1 MDSGRNTRLP
11 IVALLAATLL
21 SAAAFY
27 FGAGLYPH
35 WLLMWVAALPLLLV
49 APRLSWGWALVMVLV
64 ARVIGSLPMWN
75 YIARLRMP
83 LGVRLEVVLAPAVVF
98 GLAVLLFRSFLRQGR
113 VWLAVLSFPSLIVLF
128 EFCWDRA
135 FGTFGNTAYTQLN
148 NLPVLQLASV
158 TGMWGVSFVVMLFA
172 PALAAIYLCR
182 GAMRRRVAFM
192 IGAVVLCVVGLGV
205 WRLRD
210 TPPAPQTIVV
220 GLASTQF
227 PNNIS
232 PSSDSQK
239 MQLLNQYAAQASAL
253 AARGATIVVLPEMSV
268 VVSGPLSEETDHL
281 FEQTAREANAQ
292 ILLGVLN
299 VTPHAAYNEARL
311 YSSSG
316 QIEAVYRKRH
326 LVPVLEG
333 RTTPVRDLSVLH
345 QPEGTV
351 GLAICRDLDYPNP
364 AWQYGKS
371 KVGLLLVP
379 AWDFDIDRFWHGH
392 MAIMRGVEY
401 GYSIARSAKVGYLT
415 VSDDR
420 GRVLAQASTT
430 PSSPFTTLLA
440 SVPVRHDPTIY
451 LRFGDWFAWLNAA
464 LLCGLLFLWFQ
475 AWKGSRSA
483 WAPPKAVKRDA
494 PVQPTLH

>member
-1 MDSGRNTRLP
+1 MDSKRNTRLP
-11 IVALLAATLL
+11 VVAFAAAILL

-27 FGAGLYPH
+27 FGAGLYPR
-35 WLLMWVAALPLLLV
+35 WWLMWVAALPLLLL

-64 ARVIGSLPMWN
+64 ARVLGALPMWN

-83 LGVRLEVVLAPAVVF
+83 LWVRLEVVLAPAVVL
-98 GLAVLLFRSFLRQGR
+98 GLAVLLFRSFFRRGR
-113 VWLAVLSFPSLIVLF
+113 VWLAVLAFPSLIVVF
-128 EFCWDRA
+128 EFGWDRA

-148 NLPVLQLASV
+148 DLPVLQLAAV
-158 TGMWGVSFVVMLFA
+158 TGMWGVGFVVLLFA
-172 PALAAIYLCR
+172 PAVAAILLCE

-192 IGAVVLCVVGLGV
+192 IGAVVVCVVGFGV
-205 WRLRD
+205 WRMRSA
-210 TPPAPQTIVV
+210 PPAPHTITI
-220 GLASTQF
+220 GLVSTQF
-227 PNNIS
+227 PSNIF

-239 MQLLNQYAAQASAL
+239 LQLLNQYAAQASAL
-253 AARGATIVVLPEMSV
+253 AARGAKIVVLPEMSV
-268 VVSGPLSEETDHL
+268 LVSGSLSEETDHL
-281 FEQTAREANAQ
+281 FEQTGREANAQ
-292 ILLGVLN
+292 ILLGVLH
-299 VTPHAAYNEARL
+299 VTSHAAFNEARL

-316 QIEAVYRKRH
+316 QLEAVYRKRH

-345 QPEGTV
+345 QPDGPM

-364 AWQYGKS
+364 ARQYGKN

-401 GYSIARSAKVGYLT
+401 GYSIVRSAKVGYLT

-420 GRVLAQASTT
+420 GRVLAQAGAT

-440 SVPVRHDPTIY
+440 RVPVRHDPTPY
-451 LRFGDWFAWLNAA
+451 VQFGDWFAWLNAA
-464 LLCGLLFLWFQ
+464 LLCGLVALWFQ
-475 AWKGSRSA
+475 KRSSSGL
-483 WAPPKAVKRDA
+483 APSDAAIRDESV
-494 PVQPTLH
+494 PQTLS